1 MKIVEFTKDMKKTHK
16 ILAPNMLEIHFTMLK
31 TVFHQNGYDLEILK
45 DSSGDVVQEGLKYV
59 HNDTCY
65 PALLT
70 TGQMISALKSGK
82 YDLEKTALLMTQTG
96 GGCRASNY
104 IHLIRKGLKSAG
116 LGHIPV
122 ISVSTSGMEKHSG
135 FEISLGMLRRVVAS
149 MVYGDLLMLL
159 KNQTKPY
166 EINKSETE
174 SLVTFWT
181 DEISNLF
188 ANGKG
193 YQNSQIKKITK
204 KIVASFEDIEKSN
217 EKKVKVGVVGE
228 IYVKYSPL
236 ANNNLEDFLA
246 SQDCEVNVP
255 GIMGFLLYCMR
266 NPIEDVNRYGG
277 TLKQKIGGG
286 FLFWYVRK
294 YETMLNAS
302 LKNSSFQAPADFFHL
317 QKLAKPFVSTGCK
330 MGEGW
335 LLTAE
340 MLELCE
346 SGYENIV
353 CAQPFGCLPNHIVGK
368 GMIRKI
374 TTAHKTAN
382 IVSIDYDP
390 GATKVNQENR
400 IKLMLSVAKE
410 RLEEEN
416 AK

>member
-1 MKIVEFTKDMKKTHK
+1 MKIVEFTKEMKKTHK
-16 ILAPNMLEIHFTMLK
+16 ILAPNMLEIHFDMLK
-31 TVFHQNGYDLEILK
+31 AVFHQNGYDLEILK
-45 DSSGDVVQEGLKYV
+45 DTSGDVVQEGLKYV

-82 YDLEKTALLMTQTG
+82 YDLTKTALLMTQTG

-116 LGHIPV
+116 LENIPV
-122 ISVSTSGMEKHSG
+122 ISVSTNGMEKHSG
-135 FEISLGMLRRVVAS
+135 FNITLAMLRRVAS
-149 MVYGDLLMLL
+149 CMLYGDLLMLL

-166 EINKSETE
+166 EKTIGETDA
-174 SLVTFWT
+174 LVGFWT
-181 DEISNLF
+181 AEISDMFTKN
-188 ANGKG
+188 KG
-193 YQNSQIKKITK
+193 FQKPQIRKIAK
-204 KIVASFEDIEKSN
+204 KIVASFENIQKTGV
-217 EKKVKVGVVGE
+217 KKVKVGVVGE

-236 ANNNLEDFLA
+236 ANNYLEDFLA

-266 NPIEDVNRYGG
+266 NPIEDVSRYGG
-277 TLKQKIGGG
+277 TLFQKLKGG
-286 FLFWYVRK
+286 FLFWYVRR
-294 YETMLNAS
+294 YEIILNSS
-302 LKNSSFQAPADFFHL
+302 LKNTSFQPPADFFHL

-416 AK
+416 TK

>member
-1 MKIVEFTKDMKKTHK
+1 MKYIEFTKEMKNTHK
-16 ILAPNMLEIHFTMLK
+16 ILAPNMLEIHFSMLVQ
-31 TVFHQNGYDLEILK
+31 VFKENGYDLEILK
-45 DSSGDVVQEGLKYV
+45 DTGADVAGEGLKYV

-70 TGQMISALKSGK
+70 TGQMIHALKSGK
-82 YDLEKTALLMTQTG
+82 YDLNKTALLMTQTG

-104 IHLIRKGLKSAG
+104 IHLIRKGIKSAG
-116 LGHIPV
+116 FEHIPV
-122 ISVSTSGMEKHSG
+122 ISISTNGMEKHSG
-135 FEISLGMLRRVVAS
+135 FKISLGMLARTIAS

-166 EINKSETE
+166 EIEKGSADA
-174 SLVTFWT
+174 LVKFWT
-181 DEISNLF
+181 DEICEMF
-188 ANGKG
+188 KKRKG
-193 YQNSQIKKITK
+193 YQKSQMRKITK
-204 KIVASFEDIEKSN
+204 KIVASFENIEKSN
-217 EKKVKVGVVGE
+217 VKKAKVGVVGE

-246 SQDCEVNVP
+246 SEDCEVNVP
-255 GIMGFLLYCMR
+255 GIMGFLLYCMH
-266 NPIEDVNRYGG
+266 NPAEDVNRYGG
-277 TLKQKIGGG
+277 TIGKKISGST
-286 FLFWYVRK
+286 LFWYVKK
-294 YETMLNAS
+294 YETIFLSA
-302 LKNSSFQAPADFFHL
+302 LKNSKFQASASFDHL
-317 QKLAKPFVSTGCK
+317 QKLAGPFVSTGCK

-374 TTAHKTAN
+374 TSKNPTAN

-410 RLEEEN
+410 RLN
-416 AK
+416 GDDI